1 MSFTVKI
8 FQENA
13 AESERTAKR
22 IFDEERDNNSNIIF
36 HNVMKIACSDNVR
49 VPYMESNLWENSS
62 LPQYFCDGAPY
73 YVMGI

>member
-1 MSFTVKI
+1 MRLSPRGLQK
-8 FQENA
+8 
-13 AESERTAKR
+13 ESSMK
-22 IFDEERDNNSNIIF
+22 RDNNSNIIF